1 MNFTVRIPDLLTRC
15 GAYYTPS
22 LGVVKSGRTS
32 IIMASV
38 GNMEKGLTRTAMEH
52 ELQRVLGYYDLG
64 NLRSARRAKRG
75 FVNENWVLETTR
87 GRYFLKRRHPHL
99 CNPDVIR
106 AQHALIAHLRGAG
119 FPAPAVVPTASG
131 ASFLAL
137 HGGCYEIQGYIEGA
151 PYDHA
156 SPAHFREAALT
167 LGRYHTHVQSFAPQ
181 VLRNQGELCSPAI
194 LNATLTDLAHAWE
207 LEQDR
212 DLASIV
218 RQLAA
223 HAVDLATR
231 FADHRALP
239 HVVIHGD
246 YYAGN
251 LLFEDDRIIGVVDY
265 DKARW
270 QPRVVEV
277 AEALIYF
284 ASPRPGHLKHLVYP
298 GTLNLE
304 SLARFLHHYARA
316 ATLDESEGQALPD
329 YVRCI
334 WLSISLQRLLEKGPR
349 PAEAPEALR
358 EVLALGDWAAANA
371 RRMVEA
377 GHTAKEQ
384 S

>member
-1 MNFTVRIPDLLTRC
+1 
-15 GAYYTPS
+15 
-22 LGVVKSGRTS
+22 
-32 IIMASV
+32 MAS
-38 GNMEKGLTRTAMEH
+38 MERDLTRTATEH
-52 ELQRVLGYYDLG
+52 ELQRVLEYYDLG
-64 NLRSARRAKRG
+64 DLRSARRARRG
-75 FVNENWVLETTR
+75 FVNENWGLETTR

-99 CNPDVIR
+99 RNPDVIR

-119 FPAPAVVPTASG
+119 FPAPAILPAASG
-131 ASFLAL
+131 ASLLVL
-137 HGGCYEIQGYIEGA
+137 HGDCYEVQEYIEGA

-167 LGRYHTHVQSFAPQ
+167 LGRYHRHVQSFAPQ
-181 VLRNQGELCSPAI
+181 VLRNQGELYSPAI

-207 LEQDR
+207 LGQDR
-212 DLASIV
+212 DLASII

-223 HAVDLATR
+223 HAADLATR

-251 LLFEDDRIIGVVDY
+251 LLFEDDRIVGVVDY

-270 QPRVVEV
+270 QPRAVEV

-298 GTLNLE
+298 GFLNWE
-304 SLARFLHHYARA
+304 SFTRFLRHYARA
-316 ATLDESEGQALPD
+316 ATLDESEVQALPD

-334 WLSISLQRLLEKGPR
+334 WLSISLQRLLEKGTR
-349 PAEAPEALR
+349 PAESPEALR

-371 RRMVEA
+371 RRMVEVS
-377 GHTAKEQ
+377 HTAKEQ

>member
-1 MNFTVRIPDLLTRC
+1 
-15 GAYYTPS
+15 
-22 LGVVKSGRTS
+22 
-32 IIMASV
+32 
-38 GNMEKGLTRTAMEH
+38 MEH

-64 NLRSARRAKRG
+64 DLRSARRARRG

-119 FPAPAVVPTASG
+119 FPAPAVLPTASG
-131 ASFLAL
+131 ASFLVL
-137 HGGCYEIQGYIEGA
+137 HGDCYEIQEYIEGA

-156 SPAHFREAALT
+156 SPAHFREAALM
-167 LGRYHTHVQSFAPQ
+167 LGRYHRHVQSFAPQ
-181 VLRNQGELCSPAI
+181 VLCNQGELYSPEV
-194 LNATLTDLAHAWE
+194 LSTNLAHLTRAWE

-212 DLASIV
+212 DLASIA

-223 HAVDLATR
+223 HAADLATR
-231 FADHRALP
+231 FARHGTLP
-239 HVVIHGD
+239 RLVIHGD

-251 LLFEDDRIIGVVDY
+251 LLCEDDRIVGVVDY

-298 GTLNLE
+298 GTLNTTMPAPPPWMR
-304 SLARFLHHYARA
+304 ARTMPCRTMSA
-316 ATLDESEGQALPD
+316 ASGCPSRSNACWKKVLVQ
-329 YVRCI
+329 
-334 WLSISLQRLLEKGPR
+334 PR
-349 PAEAPEALR
+349 PPRPCARCWRWATGPQPTPGGWLR
-358 EVLALGDWAAANA
+358 PVTPLRSSHDQ
-371 RRMVEA
+371 
-377 GHTAKEQ
+377 GHHL
-384 S
+384 